1 MAEKQTP
8 LAASAAIPPD
18 ALRRLGELWITT
30 AEQLVA
36 QAATAGGMDA
46 LARELMLSDSE
57 TRRMVDA
64 ARASLS
70 AGAVAEAERKVDT
83 SKYSLGAAP
92 PKPKRGGGK
101 R

>member
-8 LAASAAIPPD
+8 LAASAGIPPD
-18 ALRRLGELWITT
+18 ALRRLGDLWITT

-36 QAATAGGMDA
+36 HANTEGGMDA
-46 LARELMLSDSE
+46 LARELMLSDTE
-57 TRRMVDA
+57 TRRIVDA
-64 ARASLS
+64 ARASLPP
-70 AGAVAEAERKVDT
+70 GAIAEAERRVDT

-92 PKPKRGGGK
+92 PKRKRPGGK